1 MKRGFLFLCVAGI
14 LAILI
19 NIIIVNWNS
28 PGGPLD
34 KMQYRSL
41 DLVSVD
47 DEHDA
52 AEIARQKDRIN
63 TPYQIGLRFAGYPN
77 IDDVLPDK
85 VTIFYVS
92 RERQIIVVQHTGLH
106 DDSVFAREIRVDMVL
121 EGDSWKIEWAGGRW
135 RCQSGRGSSTWTTSL
150 CS

>member
-1 MKRGFLFLCVAGI
+1 MKRGFLFFGVASI
-14 LAILI
+14 FAILI
-19 NIIIVNWNS
+19 NILIANWDS

-41 DLVSVD
+41 DLVRVD

-63 TPYQIGLRFAGYPN
+63 TPYQIGLHFAGYPN

-85 VTIFYVS
+85 VTIFYVTG
-92 RERQIIVVQHTGLH
+92 ERQIIIVQHTGLH
-106 DDSVFAREIRVDMVL
+106 DDSVSAIETRVDMIL
-121 EGDSWKIEWAGGRW
+121 KGDSWEIEWAGGRW
-135 RCQSGRGSSTWTTSL
+135 RCQPGRGSSTWTTSL